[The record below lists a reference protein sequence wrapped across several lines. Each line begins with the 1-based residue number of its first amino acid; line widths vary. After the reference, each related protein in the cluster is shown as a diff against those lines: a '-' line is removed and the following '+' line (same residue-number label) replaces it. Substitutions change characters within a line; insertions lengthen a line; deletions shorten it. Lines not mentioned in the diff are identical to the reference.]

1 MSMPAHATPSPVA
14 PQANEIDYIFNM
26 LTALGLKLETTEL
39 KLETAELLRKKETE
53 RLELTESKLEMAEL
67 LRKKETER
75 LELTESKLETAELL
89 RKKDTEKLEVLRKET
104 ERLEVLRKRET
115 QRLEALRQ
123 KDIKD
128 LEIKIEHLKQNAI
141 EQEDQWKQKHESTQ
155 RYIECLAS
163 DIDATTDFLAVG
175 VCLSLLFFPPFL

>member
-1 MSMPAHATPSPVA
+1 MPAHATPSPVA
-14 PQANEIDYIFNM
+14 PQANEIHNIFNM
-26 LTALGLKLETTEL
+26 LRALELKLETTEL

-53 RLELTESKLEMAEL
+53 RLELTESKLETAEL

-75 LELTESKLETAELL
+75 LEVL
-89 RKKDTEKLEVLRKET
+89 RKKET

-115 QRLEALRQ
+115 ERLEALRQ

-141 EQEDQWKQKHESTQ
+141 EREDQWKQKHESTQ

-175 VCLSLLFFPPFL
+175 VCLSLFFFPPFL